1 MVREKVRGSPIT
13 RMEDYDSKEHTRTA
27 RSMAKAPRLVVN
39 MVNGSTSGNLRR
51 ASSGKVSTP
60 REGPPLLIQRVL
72 RRPPTNVRHLRQ
84 SQEVHCVGGAFAV
97 KLPHQILC
105 ADMGFLFRLDQC
117 DQNVTGIC
125 PLQSIHVTISHIRV
139 GSVCVRD

>member
-1 MVREKVRGSPIT
+1 M
-13 RMEDYDSKEHTRTA
+13 
-27 RSMAKAPRLVVN
+27 
-39 MVNGSTSGNLRR
+39 
-51 ASSGKVSTP
+51 
-60 REGPPLLIQRVL
+60 
-72 RRPPTNVRHLRQ
+72 
-84 SQEVHCVGGAFAV
+84 CVGPSMLSRGEWIV
-97 KLPHQILC
+97 PLKSRIEGT

>member
-1 MVREKVRGSPIT
+1 MWGCEDRQREGST
-13 RMEDYDSKEHTRTA
+13 LVNGRTA
-27 RSMAKAPRLVVN
+27 NCGKARHTPKTVLSLIRFQ
-39 MVNGSTSGNLRR
+39 
-51 ASSGKVSTP
+51 KVS
-60 REGPPLLIQRVL
+60 RNL
-72 RRPPTNVRHLRQ
+72 PTNSRHLRQ
-84 SQEVHCVGGAFAV
+84 SNSLCWWSVCSNYPNFLAKSSALMCVGPSMLSRGEWIV
-97 KLPHQILC
+97 PLKSRIEGT